1 MILKLYKCFLPL
13 FKSPECD
20 DAQLIN
26 LPTMHLQ
33 SILVVFLGVFLATT
47 LASGIGNGSG
57 ENDVATPVR
66 SGMIKTTLVDVQNS
80 FSYKSVLT
88 INIVVLII
96 DNILCIYCT
105 LLEYVLYIFSY

>member
-1 MILKLYKCFLPL
+1 
-13 FKSPECD
+13 
-20 DAQLIN
+20 
-26 LPTMHLQ
+26 MHLQ

-80 FSYKSVLT
+80 FSY
-88 INIVVLII
+88 INNYIVALII
-96 DNILCIYCT
+96 DNIFMHILHPVGICI
-105 LLEYVLYIFSY
+105 VNISY